1 MIDIGM
7 TEKIKIL
14 MIKKEITQADLAN
27 RLEVSQPT
35 LSKKFKL
42 DDWRESDLKQIAEVC
57 GCEFEGSFIL
67 SNERI

>member
-14 MIKKEITQADLAN
+14 MIKKEITQSDLAN

-42 DDWRESDLKQIAEVC
+42 DDWRESDLKKIAEVC
-57 GCEFEGSFIL
+57 DCQYEGSFIL

>member
-1 MIDIGM
+1 
-7 TEKIKIL
+7 

-42 DDWRESDLKQIAEVC
+42 DDLRESDLKKIEEVC
-57 GCEFEGSFIL
+57 GCQYEGSFIL

>member
-1 MIDIGM
+1 M

-27 RLEVSQPT
+27 RLDVSQPT

-42 DDWRESDLKQIAEVC
+42 DDWRESDLKKIAKVC
-57 GCEFEGSFIL
+57 GCQYEGSFIL
-67 SNERI
+67 NSERI

>member
-1 MIDIGM
+1 
-7 TEKIKIL
+7 

-42 DDWRESDLKQIAEVC
+42 DDWRESDLKKIAEVC
-57 GCEFEGSFIL
+57 GCKYEGSFIL

>member
-27 RLEVSQPT
+27 RLDVSQPT

-42 DDWRESDLKQIAEVC
+42 DDWRESDLKKIAEVC
-57 GCEFEGSFIL
+57 GCQYEGSFIL
-67 SNERI
+67 NNERI